1 MNTSIIEEVKSAV
14 KNWWVYLIVGI
25 LFIIVSF
32 WLMFSPVVGYEALVI
47 VFSVCMF
54 ISGILEIIF
63 SSSNR
68 KTLSGWGWYLACGII
83 DLILGFFLIIF
94 PSMTAIIL
102 PFLLAFW
109 IMFRGFTAI
118 GYSIDLSR
126 MGVKGWG
133 WYLVFG
139 ILGVVCSFA
148 IIWYPLAGALA
159 SVYIVAFAFLFL
171 GIFRIMLAF
180 DLRNLHKNHQELKE
194 RLSVLGGA

>member
-1 MNTSIIEEVKSAV
+1 MNSSFIEEIKSSV
-14 KNWWVYLIVGI
+14 KNWWLSLILGI
-25 LFIIVSF
+25 LFIVVSL

-47 VFSVCMF
+47 VFSFCMF
-54 ISGILEIIF
+54 ATGILEIIF
-63 SSSNR
+63 SVGNR

-83 DLILGFFLIIF
+83 DLILGAFLILF

-109 IMFRGFTAI
+109 IMFSGFTAI

-126 MGVKGWG
+126 MGVHGWG
-133 WYLVFG
+133 WYLAFG
-139 ILGVVCSFA
+139 ILSVICSFA

-180 DLRNLHKNHQELKE
+180 DLRSLHKNSQQLKE
-194 RLSVLGGA
+194 RLAALGRE

>member
-1 MNTSIIEEVKSAV
+1 MGIVHNKFNCY
-14 KNWWVYLIVGI
+14 KNWWVSLILGI
-25 LFIIVSF
+25 LFVIVSF
-32 WLMFSPVVGYEALVI
+32 WLMFSPVIGYEALVI
-47 VFSVCMF
+47 VFSVLMF
-54 ISGILEIIF
+54 VSGVLEIIF
-63 SSSNR
+63 STSNR

-83 DLILGFFLIIF
+83 DLILGFFLMLY
-94 PSMTAIIL
+94 PEMTAVIL
-102 PFLLAFW
+102 PFFLAFW

-126 MGVKGWG
+126 LDVRGWG

-139 ILGVVCSFA
+139 ILGVICSFA

-180 DLRNLHKNHQELKE
+180 DLRNLHKNSQELKE
-194 RLSVLGGA
+194 RLAAIGDK